1 MFQKM
6 KLRAAA
12 LLAATLGAL
21 VAGPAMATTST
32 APDVSAVVTAITDGA
47 TPVAAIGGAVLI
59 LLVGIK
65 IYKWV
70 RRAM

>member
-6 KLRAAA
+6 KLGMAAF
-12 LLAATLGAL
+12 LVAL
-21 VAGPAMATTST
+21 VSLVSAPAMATTST
-32 APDVSAVVTAITDGA
+32 APDVTAVVTAITDGA
-47 TPVAAIGGAVLI
+47 GPVAAIGGAVLI